1 MGVANYLA
9 YSLTMPLALPFSF
22 KSPHTFKGGRKG
34 EKSSISLVSAT
45 KRNLDQS
52 DVLIH
57 TDGMELHL
65 HESGSSETSQH
76 IRDLITSRVSLDAG
90 MTAMYGGDEFNSVQA
105 ES

>member
-1 MGVANYLA
+1 M
-9 YSLTMPLALPFSF
+9 F
-22 KSPHTFKGGRKG
+22 
-34 EKSSISLVSAT
+34 
-45 KRNLDQS
+45 
-52 DVLIH
+52 LIH